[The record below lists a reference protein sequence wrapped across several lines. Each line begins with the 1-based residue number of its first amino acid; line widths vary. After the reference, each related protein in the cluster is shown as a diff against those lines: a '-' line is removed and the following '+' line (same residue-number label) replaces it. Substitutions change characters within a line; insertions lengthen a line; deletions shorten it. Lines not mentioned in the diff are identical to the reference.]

1 MEMRSMIEFTNSVVV
16 DRPVRGVY
24 DYLSDLEN
32 VPDWN
37 WAISR
42 TEKLTSG
49 PPRVGTRYRQTRTVP
64 QPATET
70 LEISGLE
77 PDRVVEIQ
85 GTLAGMPAKLRYT
98 LTESGLGTEIT
109 NTVHLV
115 VRGVLQLAA
124 PALGRRIDRAVAS
137 NLKDLKKELERRQS
151 PQNSKGN

>member
-1 MEMRSMIEFTNSVVV
+1 MIEFANTVVV
-16 DRPVRGVY
+16 DRPVSEVY
-24 DYLSDLEN
+24 DYLSDLEH

-64 QPATET
+64 QTATET

-85 GTLAGMPAKLRYT
+85 GTLAGMPAQLRYT
-98 LTESGLGTEIT
+98 LEGTGPETEIT

-115 VRGVLQLAA
+115 VGGVLQLAA

-137 NLKDLKKELERRQS
+137 NLKDLKKRLERGQG
-151 PQNSKGN
+151 PQNCKGN

>member
-1 MEMRSMIEFTNSVVV
+1 MIEFTNTVVV
-16 DRPVRGVY
+16 DRPASEVY

-42 TEKLTSG
+42 TEKLTPG

-64 QPATET
+64 RPATEA

-85 GTLAGMPAKLRYT
+85 GTLAGMPARLRYT
-98 LTESGLGTEIT
+98 LKESGPETEIT

-124 PALGRRIDRAVAS
+124 PALGRRIDRAVVS
-137 NLKDLKKELERRQS
+137 NLRDLKKELERGRS
-151 PQNSKGN
+151 PQNWKGNRS